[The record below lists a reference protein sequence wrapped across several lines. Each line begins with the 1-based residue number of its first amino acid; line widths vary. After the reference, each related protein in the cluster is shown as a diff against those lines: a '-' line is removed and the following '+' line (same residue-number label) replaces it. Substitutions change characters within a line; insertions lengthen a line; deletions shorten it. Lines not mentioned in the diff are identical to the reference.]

1 MFLEIDE
8 YALKKEQNLNWI
20 IITQQMNS
28 NRTKSSELLTN
39 FKVVLH

>member
-20 IITQQMNS
+20 IITQQ
-28 NRTKSSELLTN
+28 TKTEQRAPSYWQTS
-39 FKVVLH
+39 K